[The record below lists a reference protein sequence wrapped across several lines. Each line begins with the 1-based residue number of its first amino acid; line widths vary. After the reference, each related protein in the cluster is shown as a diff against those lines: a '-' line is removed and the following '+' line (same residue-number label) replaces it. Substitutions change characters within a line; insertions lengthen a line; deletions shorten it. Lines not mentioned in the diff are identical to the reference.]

1 MEYMVREQFP
11 QQHFLTRFFRSC
23 LGELGVDTE
32 SLGLF
37 MKMQKKKPKLYAKES
52 MIRAELRRQEP
63 IQDDTL
69 DEDQEDLLMDPN
81 EGV

>member
-1 MEYMVREQFP
+1 MV
-11 QQHFLTRFFRSC
+11 
-23 LGELGVDTE
+23 
-32 SLGLF
+32 
-37 MKMQKKKPKLYAKES
+37 KKNSPYKLAMNKLYAKES

-69 DEDQEDLLMDPN
+69 DEDQEDLLLGPN

>member
-1 MEYMVREQFP
+1 
-11 QQHFLTRFFRSC
+11 
-23 LGELGVDTE
+23 
-32 SLGLF
+32 
-37 MKMQKKKPKLYAKES
+37 

-69 DEDQEDLLMDPN
+69 DEDQEDLLLGPN